1 MVRFIIEGRGEG
13 SAVCREALAKFLE
26 KAGVKGHF
34 RVQAG
39 KGRGDAYKAYCKKLG
54 GDETVILIVDS
65 ESAVAPSCEKGNSD
79 NWSPWLHLQNQDK
92 WKKPKGAEDIHAHLM
107 VRNMEYMLVSDPVAL
122 KDFYREGFKADKLP
136 KAIDIE
142 SVTKD
147 DVEKRLKEATQHS
160 KKGEYHKGRHSFQLL
175 EKVNPDKVAA
185 RSKWAKRLIEVAKR
199 EVDGGR

>member
-13 SAVCREALAKFLE
+13 SAVCREALVKFLE
-26 KAGVKGHF
+26 KAGVKGRF

-39 KGRGDAYKAYCKKLG
+39 RGRGDAYRAYCKKLG

-65 ESAVAPSCEKGNSD
+65 ESAVAPSCEKGSSD
-79 NWSPWLHLQNQDK
+79 NWSPWLHLQNEDN

-107 VRNMEYMLVSDPVAL
+107 VRNMEYMLVSDPGAL
-122 KDFYREGFKADKLP
+122 KGYYGTGFNAKNLP
-136 KAIDIE
+136 KATDIE
-142 SVTKD
+142 SVD
-147 DVEKRLKEATQHS
+147 ERRVEDGLQMATRRS
-160 KKGEYHKGRHSFQLL
+160 EKGRYHKGRHSFQLL
-175 EKVNPDKVAA
+175 ARVDPEKVAS